1 MSILDIDLNVILNIP
16 AGPEMDALVAKEVIG
31 DAVDFEEDQ
40 RTELAGQRVW
50 FIPKK
55 DDKARRRAIPKFST
69 DIEAA
74 WGVATKMQSHGEEL
88 SLQYGNMVEG
98 APGTAAWTARFR
110 MADEFATAVTPSLA
124 ICRAALLATR
134 SRKRSSSNST
144 PGVFFSTV
152 ETELAKV
159 MGPIASIIVDD
170 KVAELGGSRESFP
183 KDRTRALVRAIA
195 EEIPDGDER
204 ASFVE
209 TMAGFFQRRRK

>member
-1 MSILDIDLNVILNIP
+1 VSILNIDLNVILNIP

-31 DAVDFEEDQ
+31 DTVDFEEDHQ
-40 RTELAGQRVW
+40 SQPSGQRVW
-50 FIPKK
+50 YVLKK
-55 DDKARRRAIPKFST
+55 NERSPRVAVPKFST

-74 WGVATKMQSHGEEL
+74 WGVAEKMQAHGEEL

-110 MADEFATAVTPSLA
+110 MANEFATAVTPSLA

-134 SRKRSSSNST
+134 SKKHPSNKVD
-144 PGVFFSTV
+144 PGVFFSTL

-183 KDRTRALVRAIA
+183 KDRTGALVRAIA
-195 EEIPDGDER
+195 DEIADGDER

-209 TMAGFFQRRRK
+209 TMAGFFQRRRT